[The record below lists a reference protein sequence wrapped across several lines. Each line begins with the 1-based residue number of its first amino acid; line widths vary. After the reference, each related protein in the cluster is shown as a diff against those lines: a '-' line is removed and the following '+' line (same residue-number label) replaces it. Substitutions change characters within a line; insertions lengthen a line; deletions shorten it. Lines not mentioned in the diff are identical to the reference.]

1 MERGDVMNRG
11 LVERTTKETSIRLEL
26 APAGQ
31 IATSIHTPVGFLDH
45 MLDTIARHSGLAL
58 TVEAQGD
65 VHVDFHHTVE
75 DVGLALGEAL
85 EKALGDKRGIRRFG
99 HAYVPLDEALA
110 RVVVDLSGR
119 PYFVWDVPFDRE
131 MLLVTPEFAFALVE
145 EFFKSV
151 CYRGRFNLHVSLIS
165 GRNGHHAAEAIT
177 KAFALALRVA
187 VAPSGDNAIASTKGT
202 LA

>member
-1 MERGDVMNRG
+1 MNRG
-11 LVERTTKETSIRLEL
+11 VVERETKETSIRLEVG
-26 APAGQ
+26 PSGEV
-31 IATSIHTPVGFLDH
+31 ATRIKTPVGFLDH
-45 MLDTIARHSGLAL
+45 MLDTIARHAGLGL
-58 TVEAQGD
+58 SFEARGD
-65 VHVDFHHTVE
+65 VHIDFHHTVE
-75 DVGLALGEAL
+75 DTGLALGEAL

-119 PYFVWDVPFDRE
+119 PFFAWDVPFDKE
-131 MLLVTPEFAFALVE
+131 MLLVTPEFPFALVE

-151 CYRGRFNLHVSLIS
+151 SYRGRLNLHAALLS

-177 KAFALALRVA
+177 KAFARALRDA
-187 VAPSGDNAIASTKGT
+187 ISPSGDREIASTKGT

>member
-1 MERGDVMNRG
+1 MNRG

-26 APAGQ
+26 ADAGA
-31 IATSIHTPVGFLDH
+31 IATRIATPIGFLDH
-45 MLDTIARHSGLAL
+45 MLDTIARHAGLGL
-58 TVEAQGD
+58 RVEAQGD
-65 VHVDFHHTVE
+65 VRVDFHHTVE

-85 EKALGDKRGIRRFG
+85 EAALGEKRGIRRFG
-99 HAYVPLDEALA
+99 HAYVPLDESLA
-110 RVVVDLSGR
+110 RAVVDLSGR

-151 CYRGRFNLHVSLIS
+151 SYRGKLNLHVALLS

-177 KAFALALRVA
+177 KAFARALKDA
-187 VAPSGDNAIASTKGT
+187 MAPSGDDAIASTKGT

>member
-1 MERGDVMNRG
+1 MKRG

-31 IATSIHTPVGFLDH
+31 MTTCIRTPVGFLDH

-58 TVEAQGD
+58 SVEAQGD

-99 HAYVPLDEALA
+99 HAYAPLDEALA
-110 RVVVDLSGR
+110 RAVLDLSGR

-151 CYRGRFNLHVSLIS
+151 CYRGRFNLHVSLIT

-177 KAFALALRVA
+177 KAFALALKDA
-187 VAPSGDNAIASTKGT
+187 VAPSGEDTIASTKGT
-202 LA
+202 LT

>member
-1 MERGDVMNRG
+1 MNRA
-11 LVERTTKETSIRLEL
+11 LVERKTKETSIRLEL
-26 APAGQ
+26 APAGE
-31 IATSIHTPVGFLDH
+31 IVTKIRTPIGFLDH
-45 MLDTIARHSGLAL
+45 MLDTLARHSGLSL
-58 TVEAQGD
+58 RVEAQGD
-65 VHVDFHHTVE
+65 VHIDFHHTVE
-75 DVGLALGEAL
+75 DVGLAFGEAL
-85 EKALGDKRGIRRFG
+85 EKALGDKRGITRFG

-110 RVVVDLSGR
+110 RAVVDLSGR

-177 KAFALALRVA
+177 KAFALALREA
-187 VAPSGDNAIASTKGT
+187 VAPSGDNAIASTKGMLT
-202 LA
+202 

>member
-1 MERGDVMNRG
+1 MNRG

-31 IATSIHTPVGFLDH
+31 FATSIRTPVGFLDH

-110 RVVVDLSGR
+110 RAVVDLSGR

-177 KAFALALRVA
+177 KAFALALRDA
-187 VAPSGDNAIASTKGT
+187 AAASGDNSVASTKGT

>member
-1 MERGDVMNRG
+1 MNRG
-11 LVERTTKETSIRLEL
+11 LVERATKETSIRLEL
-26 APAGQ
+26 APAGHM
-31 IATSIHTPVGFLDH
+31 ATSIRTPVGFLDH

-58 TVEAQGD
+58 AVEAQGD

-110 RVVVDLSGR
+110 RAVVDLSGR
-119 PYFVWDVPFDRE
+119 PYFAWDVPFDRE

-151 CYRGRFNLHVSLIS
+151 SYRGRFNLHVALLS

-177 KAFALALRVA
+177 KAFALALKDA
-187 VAPSGDNAIASTKGT
+187 IASSGDDAIASTKGT